1 MPKNSLFLFALFAIV
16 AVLCGCEKDTEP
28 EDTSYKCQCGSFSWQ
43 GANFQLNDA
52 SRILWDD
59 TLFTSREYYATAE
72 LRGGNQFLP
81 ANSLNL
87 EMSFE
92 DISQLTFFAEVDTF
106 DVVLQEV
113 NYGDPLDVVREFAPV
128 EGSVTINPAPI
139 GSAESVNFTF
149 NLRQVVNGQFV
160 GLPVPFSGTL
170 TAE

>member
-1 MPKNSLFLFALFAIV
+1 MRRNSFYLFALLAI
-16 AVLCGCEKDTEP
+16 ATVLYGCEKDSEP
-28 EDTSYKCQCGSFSWQ
+28 EDTSYKCQCGSMNWQ
-43 GANFQLNDA
+43 GASFQLNDA

-92 DISQLTFFAEVDTF
+92 DISQLTFFTEVDTF

-113 NYGDPLDVVREFAPV
+113 NYGDPLNVLREFAPV
-128 EGSVTINPAPI
+128 EGTVSINPAPI
-139 GSAESVNFTF
+139 GSPESVSFTF
-149 NLRQVVNGQFV
+149 NMRQVVNGQFV
-160 GLPVPFSGTL
+160 GLPVPFSGSL